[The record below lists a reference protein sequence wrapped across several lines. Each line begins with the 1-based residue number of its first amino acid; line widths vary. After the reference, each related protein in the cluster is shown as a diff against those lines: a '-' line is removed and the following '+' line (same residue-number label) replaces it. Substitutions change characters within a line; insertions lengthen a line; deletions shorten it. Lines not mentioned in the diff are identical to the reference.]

1 MKKTRSF
8 TKVKMRRFLAVVFA
22 LVMVLSGISVPA
34 VKAEADTGVN
44 YKSILG
50 AARYYGVL
58 AQEFYQKNHTQTN
71 YAVVTFRNPAG
82 DKGMAIPNEPDL
94 VQGNNIPFCAA
105 HIPEGN
111 WVRFGQSTYY
121 KKKADPTSSKPKY
134 LFDTQSNEGNA
145 ARISCDTND
154 VYLDIVEADTIAGK
168 VNSMIAHIQEQ
179 SDSLWSKG
187 GSAYPDEAIGDTN
200 QFTIDVSNSGE
211 VVYVKVTQPSSMYD
225 TINKKGLSVKKKAD
239 QVVVF
244 NVEGT
249 NVKLDK
255 FTVEVVGSDGRTIVK
270 NDTEASSDVGEK
282 NDFLRDYVDEKIVW
296 NLHEAKTVEISSGAG
311 MFLIPKPDAKTSI
324 IASSTGW
331 LATAGYVENPNAEWH
346 FPHRIIYQQGD
357 IIPEGEDPYV
367 RPSESS
373 GDTPSLNSGT
383 LKISKKDL
391 KTLSE
396 LPGATLALYEGTYGT
411 GVPQG
416 TLKARWVSTDIPH
429 PFSWSFND
437 DDPHYYTLYEEAAPS
452 GYKVAANIT
461 FCIEKGVLKNVGN
474 AYSVVKKAGTTDVT
488 ITMVDQA
495 ISSEDPDEE
504 NPDGTI
510 TYPDGTIT
518 YPDGGVKN
526 PDGTITYPD
535 GGVKNPDGS
544 ITYPDGGVKNPDGT
558 ITYPDGSK
566 KNPDGSTTTPTG
578 TTKHPDGTVS
588 YPDGSITKPDGT
600 FVDSDGT
607 VYEPDPANPPNPD
620 ADYAYDNDRV
630 PTPDISSSDAD
641 DKDFMKEIASK
652 SSNKKDQKNADKAL
666 KNACVIKT
674 GSNRSVFANKK
685 KAVPK
690 KPGAKNTSK
699 TSKKLNN
706 SLKKYR
712 KIHKKQAKQIAGW
725 IKING
730 TNVNYPVMY
739 SGLKHNDKYLHK
751 NIYGKED
758 NHGMIFASYLTTSR
772 KISYNYIIYG
782 HNMKDETMFGNLDN
796 YGKPSYAK
804 SHRYINVDTSK
815 YDYVYEVV
823 DVVRLSCAAG
833 SKDKMIYNK
842 FAQINKKK
850 VYNNW
855 RKQVNKCRD
864 KNYKKALGKYTN
876 KDRLVILSTCEY
888 TKENGRLGLICKQK
902 KCVKV
907 K

>member
-225 TINKKGLSVKKKAD
+225 TINKKGLSVKKKAE

-510 TYPDGTIT
+510 TYPDG
-518 YPDGGVKN
+518 GVKN

-535 GGVKNPDGS
+535 GSK
-544 ITYPDGGVKNPDGT
+544 KNPDGT

-855 RKQVNKCRD
+855 KKQVNKCRD